1 MKYVADGKVTIDSE
15 LNDKGLEQ
23 GLSNMQKKLEGAGSK
38 LQSVGGK
45 LTKGLTLPIV
55 AAGTGAILMA
65 KNFDD
70 SMRKVKATMGDS
82 LGATTAEAEKNF
94 KALRDEAQ
102 RLGATTAFSASD
114 AAGAMEVLAL
124 QGWETNQIMEG
135 TGPILNAASA
145 GGLELAHAAEIVA
158 GNLAAFSLD
167 ADKAEWAADMLQVT
181 SSGSATSMAELG
193 EALVTAGGTAANAGM
208 TLDQT
213 NAILGTFSNT
223 GLKGSRAGTTFNAML
238 RDLKDGA
245 EDGKVS
251 FGEFDV
257 ELYNADGTMRDM
269 TSVLEDMENN
279 MEGMTTAQKDAAI
292 ASVFGSAA
300 QQGVN
305 TILGQG
311 VDTVRDLEEAMK
323 NGAGASQKAADEM
336 EGGIGG
342 SFRSLNS
349 AIEGLAIAFGDVLAP
364 YVQKIAD
371 KLADLLG
378 WFTNLSEEMKKK
390 IVVIGAIVAAIGPL
404 ITFLGTMIIVIS
416 KVIGAFAMLSPPI
429 LIAIAAIGAIIAIGV
444 QLYRHWD
451 TVKEK
456 AIQVFGHF
464 QPLLDTVKGAFQ
476 NLVDSVGPIL
486 ESLKTLWQSLIPILQ
501 KVVAIVGGVLAVA
514 FGVLISTFNAVVA
527 AIGPIIN
534 ALINFVDFAVNMVN
548 VIVALFTG
556 DFAGAWEYLQDAAQ
570 STIDLFVNLFTGLID
585 FVVTF
590 VQTIIEFFHNLYM
603 TLVGNSIIPDMV
615 EAIVEWFQNMFEWLI
630 EIVMNIVE
638 FVTDAFMAIFE
649 VISDYLE
656 MAWEIVSS
664 IWEFIQEVFVNALE
678 FLKALVTGDFEGMRD
693 AIQNIMESAKQLL
706 ENIWNAIDGF
716 LTKTLGG
723 IWDTIKS
730 IFSSIFSTISSVLS
744 NISSTI
750 SSVWNAIRSTITSVL
765 NGIRSVISS
774 VWNAIRSVI
783 TSVLNGIRS
792 VVTSVWNGIRSV
804 ITGVVNGIRS
814 VVSSVF
820 NAIRSV
826 ISSIMNGIRSVITS
840 VWNGIRSTISSVV
853 NSIRSTISSIFNSLR
868 GIVTGAMSG
877 VRNAVSNGIKGALRA
892 VTSMGSAFKNA
903 GSKIVSMIA
912 DGIKGAASKVTGAA
926 KNLMGKVRDFLP
938 FSPAKEGPLTDIDKL
953 NFGGP
958 IEGSIDDAI
967 PDVQAK
973 MNAMLKVPNFQ
984 HPGDKKP
991 KPKPV
996 TKNDDSDRPVHI
1008 ENVMVLDGEVLARAS
1023 IDPIDTML
1031 SDRISI
1037 ESYLKGDR

>member
-1 MKYVADGKVTIDSE
+1 MADGKVTIDSE

-23 GLSNMQKKLEGAGSK
+23 GLSNMQKKLEGAGTK

-311 VDTVRDLEEAMK
+311 VDTVRDFEEAMK

-349 AIEGLAIAFGDVLAP
+349 ALEGLAIAFGDVLAP

-371 KLADLLG
+371 KIADLLG
-378 WFTNLSEEMKKK
+378 WFTNLSDEMKKK

-404 ITFLGTMIIVIS
+404 ITFLGTVIIVIS

-444 QLYRHWD
+444 ALAANWD
-451 TVKEK
+451 AVKAK

-476 NLVDSVGPIL
+476 NLVDSVGPIM
-486 ESLKTLWQSLIPILQ
+486 ESLKTLWQSLIPLLQ
-501 KVVAIVGGVLAVA
+501 KVGAIVGGVLAVA

-656 MAWEIVSS
+656 MAWEIVQS
-664 IWEFIQEVFVNALE
+664 IWEFITEVFTSALE
-678 FLKALVTGDFEGMRD
+678 FIKALVTGDFEGMRD

-716 LTKTLGG
+716 LTKTLGS
-723 IWDTIKS
+723 IWETVKS
-730 IFSSIFSTISSVLS
+730 IFSNIFSTISSILS
-744 NISSTI
+744 NIQSTI
-750 SSVWNAIRSTITSVL
+750 SSIWNAIL
-765 NGIRSVISS
+765 
-774 VWNAIRSVI
+774 SVI
-783 TSVLNGIRS
+783 TGVLNGIRS

-826 ISSIMNGIRSVITS
+826 ISSIMNGIRSTISS
-840 VWNGIRSTISSVV
+840 VWNGIRSTVSSVV
-853 NSIRSTISSIFNSLR
+853 NSIRSTISSIFSSLS

-877 VRNAVSNGIKGALRA
+877 VRNAVSNGIKGALKA

-912 DGIKGAASKVTGAA
+912 DGIKAAASKVTGAA

-938 FSPAKEGPLTDIDKL
+938 FSPAKEGPLQDLDRL
-953 NFGGP
+953 DFEGP

-973 MNAMLKVPNFQ
+973 MNSMLKVPNFDP
-984 HPGDKKP
+984 PGDKKP
-991 KPKPV
+991 KPKPETNNGKTV
-996 TKNDDSDRPVHI
+996 KPVHI
-1008 ENVMVLDGEVLARAS
+1008 ENVIVVDGEELARAAV
-1023 IDPIDTML
+1023 DPIDTML
-1031 SDRISI
+1031 SDRVSI